1 MSEWANWQESFRHGV
16 LVIVPPARVRRTVDG
31 LRAEYDPTSHS
42 YFGTHITLTQP
53 LVRQPREDDWARLVQ
68 TAAGFDAFR
77 IEYGP
82 LGSFLPYPCIW
93 FRISP
98 KERVLAIR
106 QAFHD
111 GGLFDLGLPHTND
124 FVPHMTITEG
134 SSSRKV
140 DEGLLA
146 ELRGR
151 SVGGFFTCR
160 EIAYIIPDSRFRFA
174 VRRTL
179 KLRRRAKEETSQGA
193 AGRANG

>member
-16 LVIVPPARVRRTVDG
+16 LVIVPPARVRRTVDR

-53 LVRQPREDDWARLVQ
+53 LVRQPREDDWTRLVQ
-68 TAAGFDAFR
+68 IAAGFDAFR

-82 LGSFLPYPCIW
+82 LDSFLPYPCIW
-93 FRISP
+93 FRIRP
-98 KERVLAIR
+98 EERVLAIR

-111 GGLFDLGLPHTND
+111 VGLFNLGLPYTND
-124 FVPHMTITEG
+124 FVPHITITEG

-151 SVGGFFTCR
+151 SVEGSFACT
-160 EIAYIIPDSRFRFA
+160 EIACITPDSQFRFA
-174 VRRTL
+174 VRHTL
-179 KLRRRAKEETSQGA
+179 KLRRKAKVETSQGA
-193 AGRANG
+193 A